1 MHKLILKPGREK
13 SLLRRHPWIFSGALA
28 QIQGSPEAGDTVEIV
43 SSQAKFLAYAAYSPH
58 SQIVARVWDWNRDS
72 CIDQQFFHRRLNHAI
87 MARRALVHETN
98 AMRLVYS
105 ESDGLPGLI
114 VDLYDDSLVM
124 QVLSAGMERWYQ
136 TCADIVLELTVAARV
151 FERSDAEVRQ
161 LEGLLP
167 RVGALRGTAPPQRIK
182 IGEGRL
188 EFWVDVRKGQKT
200 GFYLDQRVNRVR
212 VGALARDKEVLDC
225 FCHSGG
231 FALHALANGAK
242 SVLSVDSSAEAL
254 RLARENLALNS
265 LPEDKA
271 EWREGDV
278 FEVLRSLRDEAR
290 RFDMIILDPPKFA
303 PTAASAEK
311 AARGYKDIN
320 LLAFKLLRPGGLL
333 ATFSCSGGISAELF
347 QKIVAG
353 AALDAE
359 VDAQIVE
366 QFTATPDHPVALNFP
381 ESAYLKGLL
390 CRITG

>member
-28 QIQGSPEAGDTVEIV
+28 QIQGSPEAGDTVEVV
-43 SSQAKFLAYAAYSPH
+43 SPPEKFLAYAAYSPH
-58 SQIVARVWDWNRDS
+58 SQIVARVWDWKRES
-72 CIDQQFFHRRLNHAI
+72 CIDPKFFHDRLSHAI
-87 MARRALVHETN
+87 AARRALVHETN

-136 TCADIVLELTVAARV
+136 TCADIVLELTGTARV

-167 RVGALRGTAPPQRIK
+167 RIGVLRGSAPPERIK
-182 IGEGRL
+182 IKEGGL
-188 EFWVDVRKGQKT
+188 EFWVNVRSGQKT
-200 GFYLDQRVNRVR
+200 GFYLDQRANRAR
-212 VGALARDKEVLDC
+212 VGALARNKEVLDC
-225 FCHSGG
+225 FCNSGG
-231 FALHALANGAK
+231 FALHALASGAE
-242 SVLSVDSSAEAL
+242 SVLSVDSSEEAL
-254 RLARENLALNS
+254 QLAQENLALNN

-278 FEVLRSLRDEAR
+278 FDVLRSLRDQGAS
-290 RFDMIILDPPKFA
+290 FDLIILDPPKFA
-303 PTAASAEK
+303 PTAAVAEK

-353 AALDAE
+353 AALDAGVE
-359 VDAQIVE
+359 AQIIE
-366 QFTATPDHPVALNFP
+366 FFAAALDHPVALNFP

-390 CRITG
+390 CRIAS

>member
-28 QIQGSPEAGDTVEIV
+28 QIQGSPEAGDTVEVV
-43 SSQAKFLAYAAYSPH
+43 SSQEKFLAYVAYSPH
-58 SQIVARVWDWNRDS
+58 SQIVARVWDWKRDS
-72 CIDQQFFHRRLNHAI
+72 RIDPKFFHERLSHAI
-87 MARRALVHETN
+87 AARRALVHETN
-98 AMRLVYS
+98 AMRLVHS

-114 VDLYDDSLVM
+114 VDHYDDSLVI

-136 TCADIVLELTVAARV
+136 TCADIVLELTGAARV

-167 RVGALRGTAPPQRIK
+167 RVGMLRGSAPPEHIK
-182 IGEGRL
+182 IKEGQL
-188 EFWVDVRKGQKT
+188 EFWVNVRSGQKT
-200 GFYLDQRVNRVR
+200 GFYLDQRVNRAR

-242 SVLSVDSSAEAL
+242 SLLSVDSSEEAL
-254 RLARENLALNS
+254 QLARENLALNS
-265 LPEDKA
+265 LPENKA
-271 EWREGDV
+271 EWHEGDV
-278 FEVLRSLRDEAR
+278 FDVLRSLRDQGA
-290 RFDMIILDPPKFA
+290 RFDLIILDPPKFA
-303 PTAASAEK
+303 PSAASAQK

-320 LLAFKLLRPGGLL
+320 LLAFKLLRPSGLI

-353 AALDAE
+353 AALDAGVE
-359 VDAQIVE
+359 AQIIE
-366 QFTATPDHPVALNFP
+366 FFAAAPDHPVALNFP
-381 ESAYLKGLL
+381 ESGYLKGLL
-390 CRITG
+390 CRIAG

>member
-28 QIQGSPEAGDTVEIV
+28 QMQGSPEAGDTVEIV
-43 SSQAKFLAYAAYSPH
+43 SSQTKFLAYAAYSPH

-72 CIDQQFFHRRLNHAI
+72 RIDQNFFHGRLSRAI
-87 MARRALVHETN
+87 VARQVLVHETN
-98 AMRLVYS
+98 AVRLVYS

-136 TCADIVLELTVAARV
+136 TCADIVMELTGATRV

-188 EFWVDVRKGQKT
+188 EFWVDVRNGQKT
-200 GFYLDQRVNRVR
+200 GFYLDQRVNRAR

-242 SVLSVDSSAEAL
+242 SVVSVDSSAEAL
-254 RLARENLALNS
+254 QLARENLALNS
-265 LPEDKA
+265 LPKDKA

-278 FEVLRSLRDEAR
+278 FEILRSLRDQAR

-353 AALDAE
+353 AALDAG
-359 VDAQIVE
+359 VE
-366 QFTATPDHPVALNFP
+366 GHIIEFFAAAPDHPVALNFP

>member
-28 QIQGSPEAGDTVEIV
+28 QMQGSPEAGDTVEIV

-58 SQIVARVWDWNRDS
+58 SQIAARVWDWNRDS
-72 CIDQQFFHRRLNHAI
+72 RIDQKFFHDRLSHAI

-98 AMRLVYS
+98 AVRLVYS
-105 ESDGLPGLI
+105 ESDGLSGLI

-136 TCADIVLELTVAARV
+136 TCADIVMELTGATRV

-182 IGEGRL
+182 IDEGRL

-200 GFYLDQRVNRVR
+200 GFYLDQRVNRAR

-278 FEVLRSLRDEAR
+278 FEILRRLRDQAR

-359 VDAQIVE
+359 VEGHIIEFFA
-366 QFTATPDHPVALNFP
+366 AAPDHPVALNFP

-390 CRITG
+390 CRISG